1 MDHTIADNSW
11 DPPKAADSPLEALHW
26 KLQTSIHQIEFHN
39 DTVFGYG
46 KVEQVRLKVFPE
58 NSNQIGPAVWLRQV
72 KLSGRWIV
80 FIK

>member
-1 MDHTIADNSW
+1 MYGIINLLHYRSTVMFRHLPTSEHI
-11 DPPKAADSPLEALHW
+11 PPKAPMKPPEALHW

-58 NSNQIGPAVWLRQV
+58 NSDQIGPAVWL
-72 KLSGRWIV
+72 
-80 FIK
+80 